1 MTTRSSTKIQQ
12 QQQKPSASET
22 KSVSKKKNPR
32 ISKETTSKES
42 SSQTSVNMNIE
53 LSTEMLEYQLN
64 QEEGNVIP
72 FCFSS
77 QPKSCSQRSENGLNI
92 EACSSLLSVA
102 EDNIN
107 LDWKYS
113 EESSASSQESCL
125 DAVDMH
131 LVSSL
136 AYSPSSLHSYP
147 ASPESYVNSSY
158 PVSPAAPVT
167 SPSPVTPH
175 DFGKTSAEEMLDIYF
190 PECDPQILDDL
201 AEMMEE
207 EEDVLIEPPEDLLP
221 QLTFVSNP
229 PADSLAL
236 ALSSQYNE
244 GLDIVENPD
253 YRSQE
258 VIVATSSPVIV
269 KQEVMDDEMSKPSV
283 SRRSSTASKMIP
295 MKKTAKRGRKRKLS
309 DDGLSGDEK
318 KRSQNAQAAKNYRQR
333 KQQEMNKIFLEKSK
347 LESEVTK
354 TREKFEKKMNERNI
368 LLKMLYEAYIE
379 AGPSIKKNIKFPDWL
394 PKWYATQK
402 EA

>member
-1 MTTRSSTKIQQ
+1 
-12 QQQKPSASET
+12 
-22 KSVSKKKNPR
+22 
-32 ISKETTSKES
+32 
-42 SSQTSVNMNIE
+42 MNIE

-64 QEEGNVIP
+64 QEGNVIP

-77 QPKSCSQRSENGLNI
+77 QPKSCSQISENLNI
-92 EACSSLLSVA
+92 EDCSSLLSVT
-102 EDNIN
+102 ENNIN

-147 ASPESYVNSSY
+147 ASPESCVNSY

-167 SPSPVTPH
+167 SPSPMSPQ
-175 DFGKTSAEEMLDIYF
+175 DFAKTSAEEMLDIYF
-190 PECDPQILDDL
+190 PDCDPQILDDL
-201 AEMMEE
+201 AQMMEEE

-258 VIVATSSPVIV
+258 IYVNTSSPVIV
-269 KQEVMDDEMSKPSV
+269 KQEIIEEEEFKPSV
-283 SRRSSTASKMIP
+283 SRRSSTASKMIHS
-295 MKKTAKRGRKRKLS
+295 KKTAKRGRKRKLS

-318 KRSQNAQAAKNYRQR
+318 KRTQNAQAAKNYRHR
-333 KQQEMNKIFLEKSK
+333 KQQEMNKIFEERSK

-394 PKWYATQK
+394 PKWYAAQK

>member
-1 MTTRSSTKIQQ
+1 
-12 QQQKPSASET
+12 
-22 KSVSKKKNPR
+22 
-32 ISKETTSKES
+32 
-42 SSQTSVNMNIE
+42 
-53 LSTEMLEYQLN
+53 MLEYQLN
-64 QEEGNVIP
+64 QEGNDIP

-77 QPKSCSQRSENGLNI
+77 QPKSCSQRSENNLNI
-92 EACSSLLSVA
+92 EGCSSLLSVT

-147 ASPESYVNSSY
+147 ASPESFVNSSY

-167 SPSPVTPH
+167 SSSSMTPQ

-190 PECDPQILDDL
+190 PECDPRILDDL
-201 AEMMEE
+201 AEMMEEE

-221 QLTFVSNP
+221 QLTFVNNP

-258 VIVATSSPVIV
+258 IIMNNSPIIV
-269 KQEVMDDEMSKPSV
+269 KQEIIEEESYKPNV
-283 SRRSSTASKMIP
+283 SRRSSTASKLIYT
-295 MKKTAKRGRKRKLS
+295 KKTAKRGRKRKLS
-309 DDGLSGDEK
+309 DDDLSGDEK

-333 KQQEMNKIFLEKSK
+333 KQHEMNKIFEEKSK

-368 LLKMLYEAYIE
+368 LLKMLYEAYVE

-394 PKWYATQK
+394 PKWYAAQK